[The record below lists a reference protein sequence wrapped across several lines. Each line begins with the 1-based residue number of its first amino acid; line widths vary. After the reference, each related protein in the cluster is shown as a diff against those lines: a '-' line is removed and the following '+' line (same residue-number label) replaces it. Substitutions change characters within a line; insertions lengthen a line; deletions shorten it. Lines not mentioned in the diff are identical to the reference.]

1 MESLPWFAAHRFDV
15 FQTFGIVGGFVFT
28 AVSVRG
34 AQRATEIGNLIAI
47 KDQYADIWEKLYDC
61 PQLSRVL
68 KKDVDLKAEPVTEQ
82 ERLFVKMLI
91 LHLDT
96 VHRASEAGLFVEI
109 QGLQKDVCDF
119 MSLPIPRAVW
129 KKMEPF
135 QEQGFVDFIESAC
148 GERLK
153 TGAVR

>member
-68 KKDVDLKAEPVTEQ
+68 KKDVDLKSGAGDGT
-82 ERLFVKMLI
+82 
-91 LHLDT
+91 
-96 VHRASEAGLFVEI
+96 RA
-109 QGLQKDVCDF
+109 
-119 MSLPIPRAVW
+119 
-129 KKMEPF
+129 
-135 QEQGFVDFIESAC
+135 
-148 GERLK
+148 
-153 TGAVR
+153 AVR